1 MMAVREMLCRVV
13 MNTKGN
19 ICISAAAD
27 GFLIFEKKK
36 DRCGI
41 SESCKILIE
50 AVNAGHAPL
59 LVCLYTHFVLICST
73 DHSLFKTQEFNLTSQ
88 TKYAGCGASCDE

>member
-1 MMAVREMLCRVV
+1 MAVREKLCRVV

-50 AVNAGHAPL
+50 AVNAGHAPV
-59 LVCLYTHFVLICST
+59 LVCLYTLCIDLQHRPQSIL
-73 DHSLFKTQEFNLTSQ
+73 KTQEFNLTSQ